1 MNEEPVYDQ
10 EVAMALRGK
19 EFMNAEPLCNAEVM
33 DLLKTRADTLGA
45 ARITVP
51 SMIRDTL
58 KDLSKVA
65 KVTNATVDLSVIQ
78 KQKTNLES
86 IECDGDGKTLRLD
99 PVEVCQI
106 LNLAPEDEDELKSY
120 MPTLKR
126 FEDYQLSLLPDALK

>member
-1 MNEEPVYDQ
+1 ME
-10 EVAMALRGK
+10 GTG
-19 EFMNAEPLCNAEVM
+19 C
-33 DLLKTRADTLGA
+33 
-45 ARITVP
+45 
-51 SMIRDTL
+51 
-58 KDLSKVA
+58 LSRR
-65 KVTNATVDLSVIQ
+65 
-78 KQKTNLES
+78 NLES